1 MKKLFSFLRV
11 TYLWTQPVA
20 FAVLLLLFK
29 ISNVQGV
36 ETLFALLILSF
47 LPCAVIN
54 ISASRQPSS
63 KLSQEERQRE
73 QSQQKIPAEMRK
85 TQPEAGDLILG
96 RFKRDY
102 ICTSLEHTDSHYAI
116 IGTSGTGKTSCYL
129 LNNLILN
136 HDTGALVLD
145 VKDNELYRKATRR
158 GDTTVLR
165 FAPED
170 QDAYGYD
177 PFYALADNP
186 TNTDILQVIQLISH
200 SIISIPADSKDRFW
214 PTAARNMFCGLA
226 IHHYKQGLHDLI
238 SIVDAILGQPITL
251 SITTALKFSTQTD
264 PEYRYLIMFQGM
276 SPATLYGVYSELA
289 ANLTVFSN
297 HPGLRYALRDNPKK
311 ITPLDLERG
320 KQVFLCVDQTELT
333 AMNGAVKLILDQML
347 YAMQRRMRGR
357 TESEVPPLL
366 FIIDELPQLLTNGPL
381 EQLIQGLRV
390 LRSSKVRMILAFQT
404 IESLET
410 AYSHSQVVDLCSNCN
425 HMIILNGGNSTATL
439 EMVCSLAGQFSE
451 KRQSVS
457 SGSHGSTTTSFE
469 EKNILTPAEINRLP
483 QQGKALILSPSGY
496 MIVEKSPY
504 YQCKYIQPMAADIER
519 HNRQIQEVEGGNIHG
534 RAGDEPSGIGR
545 FAGAAAGEDGGEAG
559 GGAGAEGAHPQAD
572 RHRRHAGQ
580 PASVP
585 DGAGR

>member
-1 MKKLFSFLRV
+1 M
-11 TYLWTQPVA
+11 P
-20 FAVLLLLFK
+20 
-29 ISNVQGV
+29 
-36 ETLFALLILSF
+36 
-47 LPCAVIN
+47 
-54 ISASRQPSS
+54 
-63 KLSQEERQRE
+63 
-73 QSQQKIPAEMRK
+73 
-85 TQPEAGDLILG
+85 
-96 RFKRDY
+96 
-102 ICTSLEHTDSHYAI
+102 
-116 IGTSGTGKTSCYL
+116 
-129 LNNLILN
+129 
-136 HDTGALVLD
+136 
-145 VKDNELYRKATRR
+145 
-158 GDTTVLR
+158 
-165 FAPED
+165 
-170 QDAYGYD
+170 
-177 PFYALADNP
+177 
-186 TNTDILQVIQLISH
+186 
-200 SIISIPADSKDRFW
+200 
-214 PTAARNMFCGLA
+214 
-226 IHHYKQGLHDLI
+226 
-238 SIVDAILGQPITL
+238 
-251 SITTALKFSTQTD
+251 
-264 PEYRYLIMFQGM
+264 
-276 SPATLYGVYSELA
+276 
-289 ANLTVFSN
+289 
-297 HPGLRYALRDNPKK
+297 LRDNPKK

-519 HNRQIQEVEGGNIHG
+519 HNRQIQEVEGETSMDAQEMSLQELANLQERR
-534 RAGDEPSGIGR
+534 RAKMVEKRAAVLARKARTHKLIVIGGTLASLLPSLMEQDDDEI
-545 FAGAAAGEDGGEAG
+545 
-559 GGAGAEGAHPQAD
+559 
-572 RHRRHAGQ
+572 RRQVTGLFFNL
-580 PASVP
+580 
-585 DGAGR
+585 